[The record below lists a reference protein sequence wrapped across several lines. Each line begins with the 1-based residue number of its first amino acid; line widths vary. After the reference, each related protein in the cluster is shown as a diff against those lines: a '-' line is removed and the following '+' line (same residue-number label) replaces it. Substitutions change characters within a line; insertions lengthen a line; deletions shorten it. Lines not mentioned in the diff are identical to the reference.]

1 MKIID
6 VGEKKA
12 VNALLYF
19 IPKVKY
25 PYKTKLF
32 KLLYFLD
39 FMHFREVG
47 RPVTNFE
54 YFTLKKGPVPLK
66 LHNAIK
72 DNKLSNEFRDNIAI
86 LEETTDSGIRITN
99 FIPKNKCDLTIFSE
113 REKRLLEK
121 VAIIFRDA
129 KADMMIEVTHLKNT
143 PWEKT
148 LKEKGL
154 YKKIDFYLAL
164 DDKAKIDEDTAKERI
179 HLREEMF
186 KLFS

>member
-12 VNALLYF
+12 INALLYF
-19 IPKVKY
+19 ITKVKY

-32 KLLYFLD
+32 KLLYFWD
-39 FMHFREVG
+39 FMHFRETG
-47 RPVTNFE
+47 RPATNFE
-54 YFTLKKGPVPLK
+54 YFTLKNGPVPLK

-72 DNKLSNEFRDNIAI
+72 DNKLSDDFRNNIGI
-86 LEETTDSGIRITN
+86 FEETTDSGIRITN
-99 FIPKNKCDLTIFSE
+99 FIPKKKCDLTVFSE
-113 REKRLLEK
+113 REKRLLEEIS
-121 VAIIFRDA
+121 IIFRDA
-129 KADMMIEVTHLKNT
+129 KAGTMTEVTHLKNT

-154 YKKIDFYLAL
+154 YKKIDYHLAL
-164 DDKAKIDEDTAKERI
+164 DDKAKVDETTAKERI
-179 HLREEMF
+179 YLREEMF